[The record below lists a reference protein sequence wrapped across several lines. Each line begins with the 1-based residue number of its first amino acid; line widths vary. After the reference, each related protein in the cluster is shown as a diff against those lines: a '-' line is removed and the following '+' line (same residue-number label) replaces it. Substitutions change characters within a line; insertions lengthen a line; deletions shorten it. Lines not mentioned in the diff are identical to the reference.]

1 VTGAVRTLLD
11 RLQAKLLTPGGAV
24 VAAAVPAAATTL
36 AVTFARAE
44 SASYGVLAVPSWGT
58 TVSVGSKATTGFTF
72 TFGTAA
78 PGGGGTIDYL
88 VFHAD
93 L

>member
-1 VTGAVRTLLD
+1 MTAFALD
-11 RLQAKLLTPGGAV
+11 RLRWKVLTPGGSAV
-24 VAAAVPAAATTL
+24 DKAVPAAATTL
-36 AVTFARAE
+36 VVTFERQE

-93 L
+93 Q